1 MDKELVDATEKVLK
15 TILGRTWT
23 DLIFRP
29 SLVLVAIASY
39 LIFATYYIHQVH
51 TFTLPSS
58 DPDTLIGDT
67 FILLIGSLVIVL
79 IVLILIMGNNAHEKH
94 EMALRRDI
102 IDYLKIRREKEDR
115 DISSTLDELIK
126 IDDSVKEDPH
136 QKKEKYNLLFILL
149 IVSIF
154 IVLSLIPDLGIYQE
168 IFMILNYIMTIG
180 IVMIAIPSISTFI
193 VKHEKGTVRFCDKL
207 CDLSDELQLGIV
219 PLDLKEV
226 RIPLNRY
233 RSYTVISLGLFGIY
247 WLTRVFAIRNRHY
260 MEQWYFED
268 CLFISLENYVLYKY

>member
-29 SLVLVAIASY
+29 SLVIVAIASY

-79 IVLILIMGNNAHEKH
+79 IVLILMIGNNAHEKH
-94 EMALRRDI
+94 EVSLRRDI
-102 IDYLKIRREKEDR
+102 IEYLRIRQQKDAP
-115 DISSTLDELIK
+115 DISSTLDELIS
-126 IDDSVKEDPH
+126 IDDSVKYDAV

-149 IVSIF
+149 VLSVF

-168 IFMILNYIMTIG
+168 IFMILNYIMAIG
-180 IVMIAIPSISTFI
+180 VVMIAIPSMSTFI
-193 VKHEKGTVRFCDKL
+193 LKHEKGTVRFCDKL

-219 PLDLKEV
+219 PLDIKEV
-226 RIPLNRY
+226 HIPLNRY
-233 RSYTVISLGLFGIY
+233 RFYTVITLGLFGVY

-268 CLFISLENYVLYKY
+268 CLFISLEDHILNEC